1 MISTLNC
8 IFIIFEKFKE
18 KLVTK
23 VKKDKNEKNNPV
35 PRKNLIFFHNAPLKK
50 NRGWGEFPH

>member
-1 MISTLNC
+1 MISALNC

-23 VKKDKNEKNNPV
+23 VKKYKNEKNNAV
-35 PRKNLIFFHNAPLKK
+35 PRKKDFFS
-50 NRGWGEFPH
+50 

>member
-1 MISTLNC
+1 MISALNC

-23 VKKDKNEKNNPV
+23 VKKKTKMKKTIPYLG
-35 PRKNLIFFHNAPLKK
+35 RMIFFHNAPLKK
-50 NRGWGEFPH
+50 IWGWGEIPH

>member
-18 KLVTK
+18 KLATK
-23 VKKDKNEKNNPV
+23 VKKKNKNEKNNPV
-35 PRKNLIFFHNAPLKK
+35 PRKMIFFHNAP
-50 NRGWGEFPH
+50 